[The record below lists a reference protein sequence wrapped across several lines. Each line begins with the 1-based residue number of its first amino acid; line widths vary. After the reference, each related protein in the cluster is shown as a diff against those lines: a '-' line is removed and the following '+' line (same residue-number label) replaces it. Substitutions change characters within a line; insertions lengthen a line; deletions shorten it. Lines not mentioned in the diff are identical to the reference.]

1 MRALVLVGV
10 VLAGPCGGKS
20 DPPAGPPPR
29 TGDQY
34 SLRGEGCR
42 RELRKGS
49 EKICDA
55 VVVPRGAKPCEQVG
69 SLLPGP
75 DGEPQIETMFGS
87 GCGSDKA
94 VLAGPMGKELF
105 FVETEG
111 QGFIVL
117 CDGARVD
124 HIDEF
129 AQARQDCD
137 EGANPKTQ

>member
-1 MRALVLVGV
+1 M
-10 VLAGPCGGKS
+10 
-20 DPPAGPPPR
+20 
-29 TGDQY
+29 
-34 SLRGEGCR
+34 
-42 RELRKGS
+42 
-49 EKICDA
+49 
-55 VVVPRGAKPCEQVG
+55 PRGAKPCEQVG
-69 SLLPGP
+69 SLRPGP

-94 VLAGPMGKELF
+94 ALAGPMGKELF

-129 AQARQDCD
+129 AQARQDCG